1 VSIPRGVDP
10 LKLAKMLWPDVY
22 FYKQQRDII
31 QSVWEDDETV
41 VPAGNMLGKDF
52 VSGRIVVLFFLTRQP
67 CRIITTSAKDDH
79 LRVLWGEIGDAIR
92 ESAVPLLVKE
102 GGPLTVTHREI
113 RKEYQGTTCPVSYV
127 RGMVANPETIAS
139 MQGHHVA
146 NRGDGV
152 PRTLF
157 ISDESSS
164 VPDDYFKMAR
174 TWANRML
181 IIGNPW
187 PCANYFFRAVEG
199 DPATNDP
206 GGDLRRPKSKG
217 YYRKII
223 KIRAEDSPNVR
234 LGQAQKEAGVE
245 PTGEIVVIGV
255 KGYSEYAKN
264 RLMWDKIQQ
273 VVSLDAEFYKGREVY
288 LFPSEL
294 MLDSGR
300 LALAL
305 PNQRRRRAKAMGV
318 DSAEGGDATVW
329 TIIDEKGV
337 IFQLSK
343 KTEDTFDIPGQ
354 TIALIRKHNL
364 DADSVAFDRGGG
376 GKQHADYLRRMGYDV
391 RTIGFGE
398 SASDP
403 NRDRKTSTIRAPV
416 KDRINQLEAA
426 YAYKNRRAEMYGMAS
441 ELVQDGFAIPSEL
454 VELVRQLKVMPK
466 QFDGEGR
473 LYLPPKNKP
482 APTYSG
488 VTISGLLGRSPD
500 EADSF
505 VLAVFAMEKKIR
517 KVVIG

>member
-1 VSIPRGVDP
+1 
-10 LKLAKMLWPDVY
+10 VY

-31 QSVWEDDETV
+31 QSVWDDDETV

-92 ESAVPLLVKE
+92 ESAIPLLVKE

-113 RKEYQGTTCPVSYV
+113 RKVYRGTTCPVSYV

-146 NRGDGV
+146 NRGDGI

-181 IIGNPW
+181 ITGNPW

-206 GGDLRRPKSKG
+206 GGDLLRPKGGG
-217 YYRKII
+217 YYRRVI

-234 LGQAQKEAGVE
+234 LGIAQKQSGAE
-245 PTGEIVVIGV
+245 PTEEIVVIGV
-255 KGYSEYAKN
+255 KGYAEYVKN
-264 RLMWDKIQQ
+264 RALWDKIQQ
-273 VVSLDAEFYKGREVY
+273 VVSLDAEFYKGKEVY
-288 LFPSEL
+288 LFPTEL
-294 MLDSGR
+294 MLESGQMAR
-300 LALAL
+300 SLSV
-305 PNQRRRRAKAMGV
+305 RRRAKAMGV

-329 TIIDEKGV
+329 TIIDDKGV

-343 KTEDTFDIPGQ
+343 KTADTFDIPGQ
-354 TIALIRKHNL
+354 TIALMRKYSL
-364 DADSVAFDRGGG
+364 EADSVAFDRGGG
-376 GKQHADYLRRMGYDV
+376 GKQHADYMRRMGYDV

-398 SASDP
+398 AASDP

-416 KDRINQLEAA
+416 KERIGRLESA
-426 YAYKNRRAEMYGMAS
+426 YAYKNRRAEMYGLAS
-441 ELVQDGFAIPSEL
+441 ELVQDGFAIPDEL

-482 APTYSG
+482 TPTYTG
-488 VTISGLLGRSPD
+488 VTISQLLGRSPD

-505 VLAVFAMEKKIR
+505 VLAVFAMEKKLK
-517 KVVIG
+517 KVMIG